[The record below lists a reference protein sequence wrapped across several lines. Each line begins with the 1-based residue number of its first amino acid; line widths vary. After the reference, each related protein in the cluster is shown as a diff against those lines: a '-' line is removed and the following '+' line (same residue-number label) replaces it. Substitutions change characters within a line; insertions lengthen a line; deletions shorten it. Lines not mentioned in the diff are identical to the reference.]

1 MCWYSCFKSFC
12 KADLPW
18 KTPLRHHFLNIQLSY
33 PRTIGW
39 SVRVHTDSTSPVE
52 DLLLKGQPQ
61 SIHQRTDPEHQQSA
75 RHKAGNGNIKMNTT
89 FWAHVLCQGYLQ
101 RPHKAV
107 VACGLVFL
115 FSLYFFF
122 SLFFSFFSSSC
133 LPLTLLALTFFRP
146 PCCPHHRPASATQ
159 WLWQALLKLLTALKL
174 EMTTRMSV
182 QDSN

>member
-122 SLFFSFFSSSC
+122 SLFFHFS
-133 LPLTLLALTFFRP
+133 LPLVSP
-146 PCCPHHRPASATQ
+146 
-159 WLWQALLKLLTALKL
+159 WLSLPWLSFVL
-174 EMTTRMSV
+174 
-182 QDSN
+182 